1 MAGRPPFAFMPGMG
15 ADFDPMQL
23 MFGQGGN
30 IDPRILEEILGQA
43 AAAGNWNAQAA
54 SDPSKKQAPG
64 VSATA
69 LRNLPR
75 VKVAAYDIAANESP
89 ECAISLE
96 PLLIG
101 APAIRLPCGHLFY
114 EDAVKDWLKKSN
126 ECPVCRWELPSDDAE
141 HEQGRSQRMAGRKV
155 RLRLTDL
162 SVKTAAELRRFAHF
176 LSVDVKDCLEKS
188 ELVEKISK
196 SPQVQ
201 MMSADDEEASNHS
214 VQSRCCDSDLRL
226 DGFVAGRFCLAQL
239 LRTCVVQRKAVLE
252 KLRLRFRHL
261 FRPTRWCSGTEEEL
275 LVQDGILEQRLRM
288 ARGYVKLMAVVS
300 VATCMNVQWN
310 IFRQNPRWMS
320 TPLVWVIF
328 FVATMSTLA
337 SARPQVLTPGNLD
350 VWYMGGMLAVLAAM
364 SPIGTS
370 PDQAV
375 LVSLVGLAL
384 YRLPAVTFATRQWLV
399 VLLNVG
405 FVVMYLDLTS
415 TYVTMWVEI
424 MNFTVICVTSFFL
437 QKTLRSNM
445 KQTIQCGK
453 ATKELNAASS
463 LLQLTC
469 DAVVELDEDLCVV
482 AHSPELAAML
492 LRTRPGYSLEG
503 VCFTD
508 FIATPAEAIR
518 VEQILLSNTAQKSDD
533 SPDAAR
539 SPRWTDD
546 STAHAFHTRLMDSC
560 SALGVLAALEGCSSK
575 FRTEVFRVRYN
586 GLDGRVRQL
595 LGIRDFTD
603 EAALAA
609 SAIDAASP
617 SRGTPMH
624 STSLASF
631 AAPSSE
637 GLSSHASRRRPSSM
651 DKPEGQDPM
660 DQIAHL
666 ALDVPSETVTAASP
680 AVSGLEGKPFGQ
692 VFTHQGMEVMRSLW
706 KDILELD
713 KQGVLAGKQ
722 ISIGDLQVLRASGAL
737 QVSGHVELL
746 RLRGSEMC
754 LLLCFKVPPAAR
766 VARPKLQCAVAMG
779 PPSSKRVAQAI
790 VSV

>member
-1 MAGRPPFAFMPGMG
+1 
-15 ADFDPMQL
+15 
-23 MFGQGGN
+23 
-30 IDPRILEEILGQA
+30 
-43 AAAGNWNAQAA
+43 
-54 SDPSKKQAPG
+54 
-64 VSATA
+64 
-69 LRNLPR
+69 
-75 VKVAAYDIAANESP
+75 
-89 ECAISLE
+89 
-96 PLLIG
+96 
-101 APAIRLPCGHLFY
+101 
-114 EDAVKDWLKKSN
+114 
-126 ECPVCRWELPSDDAE
+126 
-141 HEQGRSQRMAGRKV
+141 
-155 RLRLTDL
+155 
-162 SVKTAAELRRFAHF
+162 
-176 LSVDVKDCLEKS
+176 
-188 ELVEKISK
+188 
-196 SPQVQ
+196 
-201 MMSADDEEASNHS
+201 
-214 VQSRCCDSDLRL
+214 
-226 DGFVAGRFCLAQL
+226 
-239 LRTCVVQRKAVLE
+239 
-252 KLRLRFRHL
+252 
-261 FRPTRWCSGTEEEL
+261 
-275 LVQDGILEQRLRM
+275 
-288 ARGYVKLMAVVS
+288 
-300 VATCMNVQWN
+300 
-310 IFRQNPRWMS
+310 
-320 TPLVWVIF
+320 
-328 FVATMSTLA
+328 
-337 SARPQVLTPGNLD
+337 
-350 VWYMGGMLAVLAAM
+350 MGGMLAVLVAM

-405 FVVMYLDLTS
+405 FVVMYLVRTHSEEFASVAVELTS
-415 TYVTMWVEI
+415 TYVTLWVEV
-424 MNFTVICVTSFFL
+424 MNFNVICVTSFFL

-469 DAVVELDEDLCVV
+469 DAVVELDEDLRVV

-508 FIATPAEAIR
+508 FIATPAEAMR
-518 VEQILLSNTAQKSDD
+518 VEEILLSNTAQKSDD
-533 SPDAAR
+533 SPGSAKT
-539 SPRWTDD
+539 PRWTDD
-546 STAHAFHTRLMDSC
+546 STAHAFHTRLMDS
-560 SALGVLAALEGCSSK
+560 CSSK

-617 SRGTPMH
+617 SRGTPLN
-624 STSLASF
+624 STSVASF

-680 AVSGLEGKPFGQ
+680 AASGLEGKPFGQ
-692 VFTHQGMEVMRSLW
+692 VFTDEGIEVMRSLW
-706 KDILELD
+706 KDILELE

-722 ISIGDLQVLRASGAL
+722 ISIGDLQVLRASGVL
-737 QVSGHVELL
+737 HVSGHVELL

-766 VARPKLQCAVAMG
+766 VAHARLKGALAMG
-779 PPSSKRVAQAI
+779 PPTSKRVAQAI